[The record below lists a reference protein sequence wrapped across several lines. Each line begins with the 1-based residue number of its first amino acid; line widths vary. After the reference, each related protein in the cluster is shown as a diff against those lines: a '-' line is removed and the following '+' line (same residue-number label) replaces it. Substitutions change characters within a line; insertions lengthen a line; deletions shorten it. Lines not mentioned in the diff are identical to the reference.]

1 MGTRSVRW
9 CHVLGVTVLL
19 GVMAAP
25 AFADET
31 PTPYMTGALRKLG
44 RGIVNVASCP
54 AELILTP
61 ELVGRKDG
69 YLAAL
74 TVGILQ
80 GAWNGIVRGVVGAT
94 EVVTFFVEFP
104 KQDFAPI
111 VKPEFLYAHGDWVE

>member
-1 MGTRSVRW
+1 MSTRSAWCRW
-9 CHVLGVTVLL
+9 IGIGALL
-19 GVMAAP
+19 VGMAAP
-25 AFADET
+25 VWADEGS
-31 PTPYMTGALRKLG
+31 PSYMQGALRKLG

-54 AELILTP
+54 AELIRTP

-111 VKPEFLYAHGDWVE
+111 VRPEFVYAHGDWAK